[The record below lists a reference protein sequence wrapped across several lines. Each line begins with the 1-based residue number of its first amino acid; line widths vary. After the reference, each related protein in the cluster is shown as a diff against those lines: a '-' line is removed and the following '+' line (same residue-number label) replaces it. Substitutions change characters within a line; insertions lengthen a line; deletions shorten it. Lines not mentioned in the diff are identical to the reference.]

1 MLLDLFTYFA
11 KFPASAGVTRGI
23 ATKGESSME
32 EYATVLSMLGNM
44 QEKEKELVPEI
55 ENYVY
60 GQSFDEL
67 KQRIDK
73 LTGSFLFV
81 DYGEV
86 DMQSDGRRSFEC
98 TQRIA
103 VTVAMKLPNTSDMLE
118 RIIAND
124 RTLQMLSKIHAR
136 IMADAERGGTLLDG
150 PRQRGQLRDHSFC
163 LCRAAELWV
172 DADALSHR
180 SGYPGHPP
188 HEPEDDERIVLC
200 QLQEKA
206 YLCNVLQQKDLR
218 YETVKT

>member
-11 KFPASAGVTRGI
+11 KFPASEGITRGI

-32 EYATVLSMLGNM
+32 EYATVLGELSNM
-44 QEKEKELVPEI
+44 QDKELVPEI

-67 KQRIDK
+67 KLRIDK

-136 IMADAERGGTLLDG
+136 IMADAEREELYWMN
-150 PRQRGQLRDHSFC
+150 RDSVANCEIIPFVS
-163 LCRAAELWV
+163 AELQSYGWTLMLSATG
-172 DADALSHR
+172 ADILDTHR
-180 SGYPGHPP
+180 IARRMMKG
-188 HEPEDDERIVLC
+188 
-200 QLQEKA
+200 
-206 YLCNVLQQKDLR
+206 
-218 YETVKT
+218 

>member
-11 KFPASAGVTRGI
+11 KFPASAGITRGI

-32 EYATVLSMLGNM
+32 EYATVLGELSNM
-44 QEKEKELVPEI
+44 QEKELVPET

-136 IMADAERGGTLLDG
+136 IMADAEREELYWMN
-150 PRQRGQLRDHSFC
+150 RDSVANCEIIPFVS
-163 LCRAAELWV
+163 AELQSYGWTLMLSGTG
-172 DADALSHR
+172 ADILDTHR
-180 SGYPGHPP
+180 IARKMMKG
-188 HEPEDDERIVLC
+188 
-200 QLQEKA
+200 
-206 YLCNVLQQKDLR
+206 
-218 YETVKT
+218 

>member
-11 KFPASAGVTRGI
+11 KFPASAGITRGI

-32 EYATVLSMLGNM
+32 EYATVLGELSNM
-44 QEKEKELVPEI
+44 QDKELVPEI

-136 IMADAERGGTLLDG
+136 IMADAEREELYWMN
-150 PRQRGQLRDHSFC
+150 RDSVANCEIIPFVS
-163 LCRAAELWV
+163 AELQSYGWTLMISATG
-172 DADALSHR
+172 ADILDTHR
-180 SGYPGHPP
+180 IARRMMKG
-188 HEPEDDERIVLC
+188 
-200 QLQEKA
+200 
-206 YLCNVLQQKDLR
+206 
-218 YETVKT
+218 

>member
-11 KFPASAGVTRGI
+11 KFPASAGVTKGI
-23 ATKGESSME
+23 ATKGESRSME

-44 QEKEKELVPEI
+44 QEKELVPEI

-67 KQRIDK
+67 KLRIDK

-136 IMADAERGGTLLDG
+136 IMADAEREELYWMD
-150 PRQRGQLRDHSFC
+150 RDSVANCEIIPFVS
-163 LCRAAELWV
+163 AELQSYGWTLMLSATG
-172 DADALSHR
+172 ADILDTHR
-180 SGYPGHPP
+180 ISRKMMKG
-188 HEPEDDERIVLC
+188 
-200 QLQEKA
+200 
-206 YLCNVLQQKDLR
+206 
-218 YETVKT
+218 

>member
-103 VTVAMKLPNTSDMLE
+103 VTVKLPNTSDMLE

-136 IMADAERGGTLLDG
+136 IMADAEREELYWMD
-150 PRQRGQLRDHSFC
+150 RDSVANCEIIPFVS
-163 LCRAAELWV
+163 AELQSYGWTLMLSATG
-172 DADALSHR
+172 ADILDTHR
-180 SGYPGHPP
+180 MSRKMMKG
-188 HEPEDDERIVLC
+188 
-200 QLQEKA
+200 
-206 YLCNVLQQKDLR
+206 
-218 YETVKT
+218 

>member
-11 KFPASAGVTRGI
+11 KFPASAGVTKGI
-23 ATKGESSME
+23 ATKGESCME

-44 QEKEKELVPEI
+44 QEKEKKLVPEI

-136 IMADAERGGTLLDG
+136 IMADAEREELYWMD
-150 PRQRGQLRDHSFC
+150 RDSVANCEIIPFVS
-163 LCRAAELWV
+163 AELQSYGWTLMLSATG
-172 DADALSHR
+172 ADILDTHR
-180 SGYPGHPP
+180 ISRKMMKG
-188 HEPEDDERIVLC
+188 
-200 QLQEKA
+200 
-206 YLCNVLQQKDLR
+206 
-218 YETVKT
+218 

>member
-11 KFPASAGVTRGI
+11 KFPASAGVTKGI
-23 ATKGESSME
+23 ATKGKSRME
-32 EYATVLSMLGNM
+32 EYATMLSTLGNM
-44 QEKEKELVPEI
+44 QEKELVPEI

-136 IMADAERGGTLLDG
+136 IMADAERDELYWMDRESITNCEII
-150 PRQRGQLRDHSFC
+150 PFVS
-163 LCRAAELWV
+163 AELQSYGWTLMLSAKG
-172 DADALSHR
+172 ADILDTHR
-180 SGYPGHPP
+180 LA
-188 HEPEDDERIVLC
+188 R
-200 QLQEKA
+200 KMM
-206 YLCNVLQQKDLR
+206 R
-218 YETVKT
+218 

>member
-86 DMQSDGRRSFEC
+86 DMQSDGRRSF
-98 TQRIA
+98 
-103 VTVAMKLPNTSDMLE
+103 
-118 RIIAND
+118 
-124 RTLQMLSKIHAR
+124 
-136 IMADAERGGTLLDG
+136 
-150 PRQRGQLRDHSFC
+150 
-163 LCRAAELWV
+163 
-172 DADALSHR
+172 
-180 SGYPGHPP
+180 
-188 HEPEDDERIVLC
+188 
-200 QLQEKA
+200 
-206 YLCNVLQQKDLR
+206 
-218 YETVKT
+218 

>member
-11 KFPASAGVTRGI
+11 KFPASAGVTKGI

-32 EYATVLSMLGNM
+32 EYATVLGELSNM
-44 QEKEKELVPEI
+44 QEKELVPEI

-136 IMADAERGGTLLDG
+136 IMADAEREELYWMD
-150 PRQRGQLRDHSFC
+150 RDSVANCEIIPFVS
-163 LCRAAELWV
+163 AELQSYGWTLMLSATG
-172 DADALSHR
+172 ADILDTHR
-180 SGYPGHPP
+180 MSRKMMKG
-188 HEPEDDERIVLC
+188 
-200 QLQEKA
+200 
-206 YLCNVLQQKDLR
+206 
-218 YETVKT
+218 

>member
-11 KFPASAGVTRGI
+11 KFPASAGITKGI
-23 ATKGESSME
+23 ATKGESRSME

-44 QEKEKELVPEI
+44 QEKELVPEI

-136 IMADAERGGTLLDG
+136 IMADAEREELYWMD
-150 PRQRGQLRDHSFC
+150 RDSVANCEIIPFVS
-163 LCRAAELWV
+163 AELQSYGWTLMLSATG
-172 DADALSHR
+172 ADILDTHCMSR
-180 SGYPGHPP
+180 KMMKG
-188 HEPEDDERIVLC
+188 
-200 QLQEKA
+200 
-206 YLCNVLQQKDLR
+206 
-218 YETVKT
+218 

>member
-103 VTVAMKLPNTSDMLE
+103 VTGAMKLPNTSDMLE

-136 IMADAERGGTLLDG
+136 IMADAEREELYWMD
-150 PRQRGQLRDHSFC
+150 RDSVANCEIIPFVS
-163 LCRAAELWV
+163 AELQSYGWTLMLSATG
-172 DADALSHR
+172 ADILDTHR
-180 SGYPGHPP
+180 MSRKMMKG
-188 HEPEDDERIVLC
+188 
-200 QLQEKA
+200 
-206 YLCNVLQQKDLR
+206 
-218 YETVKT
+218 

>member
-11 KFPASAGVTRGI
+11 KFPASAGITKGI
-23 ATKGESSME
+23 ATKGESRSME

-44 QEKEKELVPEI
+44 QEKELVPEI

-136 IMADAERGGTLLDG
+136 IMADAE
-150 PRQRGQLRDHSFC
+150 
-163 LCRAAELWV
+163 
-172 DADALSHR
+172 LSLIH
-180 SGYPGHPP
+180 
-188 HEPEDDERIVLC
+188 I
-200 QLQEKA
+200 
-206 YLCNVLQQKDLR
+206 
-218 YETVKT
+218 

>member
-11 KFPASAGVTRGI
+11 KFPASEGITKGI

-32 EYATVLSMLGNM
+32 EYATVLGELSNM
-44 QEKEKELVPEI
+44 HEKELVPEI

-136 IMADAERGGTLLDG
+136 IMADAEREELYWMN
-150 PRQRGQLRDHSFC
+150 RDSVANCEIIPFVS
-163 LCRAAELWV
+163 AELQSYGWTLMLSATG
-172 DADALSHR
+172 ADILDTHR
-180 SGYPGHPP
+180 IA
-188 HEPEDDERIVLC
+188 R
-200 QLQEKA
+200 KMM
-206 YLCNVLQQKDLR
+206 KD
-218 YETVKT
+218 

>member
-136 IMADAERGGTLLDG
+136 IMQMPSGRNSTGWTATAWPTARSFLLSL
-150 PRQRGQLRDHSFC
+150 PS
-163 LCRAAELWV
+163 CRAMGG
-172 DADALSHR
+172 R
-180 SGYPGHPP
+180 
-188 HEPEDDERIVLC
+188 
-200 QLQEKA
+200 
-206 YLCNVLQQKDLR
+206 
-218 YETVKT
+218 

>member
-98 TQRIA
+98 TQLIA

-136 IMADAERGGTLLDG
+136 IMADAEREELYWMD
-150 PRQRGQLRDHSFC
+150 RDSVANCEIIPFVS
-163 LCRAAELWV
+163 AELQSYGWTLMLSATG
-172 DADALSHR
+172 ADILDTHR
-180 SGYPGHPP
+180 MSRKMMKG
-188 HEPEDDERIVLC
+188 
-200 QLQEKA
+200 
-206 YLCNVLQQKDLR
+206 
-218 YETVKT
+218 

>member
-11 KFPASAGVTRGI
+11 KFPASAGVTKGI

-44 QEKEKELVPEI
+44 QEKELVPEI

-67 KQRIDK
+67 KLRIDK

-136 IMADAERGGTLLDG
+136 IMADAEREELYWMD
-150 PRQRGQLRDHSFC
+150 RDSVANCEIIPFVS
-163 LCRAAELWV
+163 AELQSYGWTLMLSATG
-172 DADALSHR
+172 ADILDTHHLSR
-180 SGYPGHPP
+180 KMMKG
-188 HEPEDDERIVLC
+188 
-200 QLQEKA
+200 
-206 YLCNVLQQKDLR
+206 
-218 YETVKT
+218 

>member
-11 KFPASAGVTRGI
+11 KFLASAGVTRGI

-136 IMADAERGGTLLDG
+136 IMADAEREELYWMD
-150 PRQRGQLRDHSFC
+150 RDSVANCEIIPFVS
-163 LCRAAELWV
+163 AELQSYGWTLMLSATG
-172 DADALSHR
+172 ADILDTHR
-180 SGYPGHPP
+180 MSRKMMKG
-188 HEPEDDERIVLC
+188 
-200 QLQEKA
+200 
-206 YLCNVLQQKDLR
+206 
-218 YETVKT
+218 

>member
-11 KFPASAGVTRGI
+11 KFPASEGITRGI

-32 EYATVLSMLGNM
+32 EYATVLGELSNM
-44 QEKEKELVPEI
+44 QDKELVPEI

-136 IMADAERGGTLLDG
+136 IMADAEREELYWMN
-150 PRQRGQLRDHSFC
+150 RDSVANCEIIPFVS
-163 LCRAAELWV
+163 AELQGYGWTLMLSATG
-172 DADALSHR
+172 ADILDTHR
-180 SGYPGHPP
+180 IARRMMKG
-188 HEPEDDERIVLC
+188 
-200 QLQEKA
+200 
-206 YLCNVLQQKDLR
+206 
-218 YETVKT
+218 

>member
-11 KFPASAGVTRGI
+11 KFPASAGITRGI

-32 EYATVLSMLGNM
+32 EYATVLGELSNM
-44 QEKEKELVPEI
+44 QEKELVPEI

-118 RIIAND
+118 RIIAID
-124 RTLQMLSKIHAR
+124 RTLQMLSMIHAR
-136 IMADAERGGTLLDG
+136 IMADAEREELYWMN
-150 PRQRGQLRDHSFC
+150 RDSVANCEIIPFVS
-163 LCRAAELWV
+163 AELQSYGWTLMLSATG
-172 DADALSHR
+172 ADILDTHR
-180 SGYPGHPP
+180 IARKMMKG
-188 HEPEDDERIVLC
+188 
-200 QLQEKA
+200 
-206 YLCNVLQQKDLR
+206 
-218 YETVKT
+218 

>member
-11 KFPASAGVTRGI
+11 KFPASAGVTKGI

-136 IMADAERGGTLLDG
+136 IMADAEREELYWMD
-150 PRQRGQLRDHSFC
+150 RDSVANCEIIPFVS
-163 LCRAAELWV
+163 AELQSYGWTLMLSATG
-172 DADALSHR
+172 ADILDTHR
-180 SGYPGHPP
+180 MSRKMMKG
-188 HEPEDDERIVLC
+188 
-200 QLQEKA
+200 
-206 YLCNVLQQKDLR
+206 
-218 YETVKT
+218 